1 MQELNLL
8 ILIGQSIVLPLHQ
21 LAITGHMVRLELTSI
36 VALSI
41 IFPIITIQALPIKLH
56 APYGR
61 QDKIFTCNKS
71 YSTTNGTILHY
82 AMTTSSLLP
91 SPHPRGYARYYIF
104 TCRYN
109 AIFLSN
115 NRGCPL
121 RQLT

>member
-8 ILIGQSIVLPLHQ
+8 ILISESIVLPLHQ
-21 LAITGHMVRLELTSI
+21 LAIMGHMVRLELTSI

-56 APYGR
+56 APY
-61 QDKIFTCNKS
+61 
-71 YSTTNGTILHY
+71 
-82 AMTTSSLLP
+82 
-91 SPHPRGYARYYIF
+91 
-104 TCRYN
+104 N
-109 AIFLSN
+109 AISLSN